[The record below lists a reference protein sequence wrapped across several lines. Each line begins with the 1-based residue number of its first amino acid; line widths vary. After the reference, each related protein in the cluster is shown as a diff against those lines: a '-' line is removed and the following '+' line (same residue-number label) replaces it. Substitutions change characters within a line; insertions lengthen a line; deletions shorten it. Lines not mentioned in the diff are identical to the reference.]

1 MEKDLKYTKDGKI
14 RFLPLHHLDNF
25 KIYRKGYH
33 QNYQSM
39 GYDSYFIKKNKVKE
53 KIIMRSKI
61 VSIFNV

>member
-39 GYDSYFIKKNKVKE
+39 GYDSYFIKKN
-53 KIIMRSKI
+53 I
-61 VSIFNV
+61 